1 MSRFWNKLVATLD
14 PYVPGEQ
21 PRIQNLVKLNTNEH
35 PYGPSPKVLAAIA
48 AHTNDSLRLYPDPT
62 ALVLRQAIAKRFALT
77 PDHVFVGNGSDE
89 VLGHVFHALLKQDAP
104 VWFPDITYSFYPVYC
119 GLYQIKFRA
128 IPLDEHFKI
137 AVKDYLPDSVAL
149 SASGITVS
157 ADRAAAGALAAGP
170 RSSVAECAG
179 GIIFPN
185 PNAPTGCANP
195 LAEVEQIV
203 AANPDIVVVVDEA
216 YVDFGAQT
224 AAALIEKYPNLLVV
238 HTLSKS
244 RSLAGLRVGYA
255 LGHPDLIQGLDRVK
269 NSFNSYPLDNLALAG
284 ATAAIEDE
292 AYFETSRNAV
302 IRTRDALTAGLQKL
316 GFEVLPS
323 AANFVFVRHPGHKGA
338 DLAAGLRAKNILV
351 RHFNKTR
358 ISDFLRITVGTDQQC
373 AQLLTAC
380 RELVLGQ

>member
-77 PDHVFVGNGSDE
+77 PEYVFVGNGSDE

-119 GLYQIKFRA
+119 GLYQVKFRA

-137 AVKDYLPDSVAL
+137 AVKDYLPAATAGAIIGAETTSTRP
-149 SASGITVS
+149 SASE
-157 ADRAAAGALAAGP
+157 R
-170 RSSVAECAG
+170 AG

-195 LAEVEQIV
+195 LAEVERIV

-224 AAALIEKYPNLLVV
+224 AATLIEKYPNLLVV

-302 IRTRDALTAGLQKL
+302 IRSRDALTAGLEHL

-323 AANFVFVRHPGHKGA
+323 AANFVFARHPSHKGA
-338 DLAAGLRAKNILV
+338 DLASGLRAKNILV
-351 RHFNKTR
+351 RHFNKPR
-358 ISDFLRITVGTDQQC
+358 ISDFLRITVGTDEQC

-380 RELVLGQ
+380 RELVAQ

>member
-119 GLYQIKFRA
+119 GLYQIQFRA

-137 AVKDYLPDSVAL
+137 AVQDYLPAATAGATSGAETASTSP
-149 SASGITVS
+149 SASE
-157 ADRAAAGALAAGP
+157 R
-170 RSSVAECAG
+170 AG

-195 LAEVEQIV
+195 LAEVERIV

-255 LGHPDLIQGLDRVK
+255 LGHPDLVQGLDRVK

-323 AANFVFVRHPGHKGA
+323 AANFVFARHPGHKGA

-351 RHFNKTR
+351 RHFNKPR
-358 ISDFLRITVGTDQQC
+358 ISDFLRITVGTDEQC

-380 RELVLGQ
+380 RELVAQ

>member
-62 ALVLRQAIAKRFALT
+62 ALVLRQAIAKRVGLT
-77 PDHVFVGNGSDE
+77 PEHVFVGNGSDE

-137 AVKDYLPDSVAL
+137 SVKDYLPGVA
-149 SASGITVS
+149 TETT
-157 ADRAAAGALAAGP
+157 R
-170 RSSVAECAG
+170 AG

-185 PNAPTGCANP
+185 PNAPTGYASP

-203 AANPDIVVVVDEA
+203 AANPDIVVVIDEA

-224 AAALIEKYPNLLVV
+224 AATLIEKYPNLLVV
-238 HTLSKS
+238 RTLSKS
-244 RSLAGLRVGYA
+244 HSLAGLRVGYA
-255 LGHPDLIQGLDRVK
+255 MGHPDLVQGLDRVK

-284 ATAAIEDE
+284 ATAAIEDVE
-292 AYFETSRNAV
+292 YFETTRNAV
-302 IRTRDALTAGLQKL
+302 IRSRDALTLGLQSL

-323 AANFVFVRHPGHKGA
+323 AANFVFARHPGHKGA

-351 RHFNKTR
+351 RHFNKPR
-358 ISDFLRITVGTDQQC
+358 ISDFLRITIGTDAQC

-380 RELVLGQ
+380 RELVAH

>member
-119 GLYQIKFRA
+119 GLYQIQFRA

-137 AVKDYLPDSVAL
+137 AVQDYLPAATAGATSGAETAGTSP
-149 SASGITVS
+149 SASE
-157 ADRAAAGALAAGP
+157 R
-170 RSSVAECAG
+170 AG

-195 LAEVEQIV
+195 LAEVERIV

-255 LGHPDLIQGLDRVK
+255 LGHPDLVQGLDRVK

-323 AANFVFVRHPGHKGA
+323 AANFVFARHPGHKGA

-351 RHFNKTR
+351 RHFNKPR
-358 ISDFLRITVGTDQQC
+358 ISDFLRITVGTDEQC

-380 RELVLGQ
+380 RELVAQ

>member
-62 ALVLRQAIAKRFALT
+62 ALVLRQAIAKRFGLT
-77 PDHVFVGNGSDE
+77 PEHVFVGNGSDE
-89 VLGHVFHALLKQDAP
+89 VLGHAFHALLKQDSP

-128 IPLDEHFKI
+128 IPLDEHFK
-137 AVKDYLPDSVAL
+137 VLVNDYLPDAVVQAAHDSVGGAANR
-149 SASGITVS
+149 S
-157 ADRAAAGALAAGP
+157 AAASP
-170 RSSVAECAG
+170 RASVAERAG

-195 LAEVEQIV
+195 LTEVEQII

-224 AAALIEKYPNLLVV
+224 AATLVEKYPNLLVV

-302 IRTRDALTAGLQKL
+302 IRTRDALTTGLQDL

-323 AANFVFVRHPGHKGA
+323 AANFVFARRPGHKGA
-338 DLAAGLRAKNILV
+338 DLASGLREKNIIV
-351 RHFNKTR
+351 RHFNKPR
-358 ISDFLRITVGTDQQC
+358 IADFLRITVGTDEQC

-380 RELVLGQ
+380 RELVVGQ

>member
-21 PRIQNLVKLNTNEH
+21 PRLQNLLKLNTNEH

-48 AHTNDSLRLYPDPT
+48 AQTNDSLRLYPDPT
-62 ALVLRQAIAKRFALT
+62 ALVLRQAIAKRCGLT
-77 PDHVFVGNGSDE
+77 PEHVFVGNGSDE
-89 VLGHVFHALLKQDAP
+89 VLGHVFHALLKQEAP

-137 AVKDYLPDSVAL
+137 AVKDYLPGAATETARGADVLVGTSVSASASVA
-149 SASGITVS
+149 A
-157 ADRAAAGALAAGP
+157 R
-170 RSSVAECAG
+170 AG

-185 PNAPTGCANP
+185 PNAPTGRANS
-195 LAEVEQIV
+195 LTDVEQIV
-203 AANPDIVVVVDEA
+203 ASNPDIVVVVDEA

-224 AAALIEKYPNLLVV
+224 ATTLIEKYPNLLVV
-238 HTLSKS
+238 RTLSKS
-244 RSLAGLRVGYA
+244 HSLAGLRVGYA
-255 LGHPDLIQGLDRVK
+255 LGHPELIQGLDRVK

-292 AYFETSRNAV
+292 EYFETTRNAV
-302 IRTRDALTAGLQKL
+302 IHSREALTVGLQNL

-323 AANFVFVRHPGHKGA
+323 AANFVFARHPDHKGA
-338 DLAAGLRAKNILV
+338 DLAAGLRAKNIIV
-351 RHFNKTR
+351 RHFNKPR
-358 ISDFLRITVGTDQQC
+358 ISDFLRITIGTDAQC
-373 AQLLTAC
+373 AQLLSAC
-380 RELVLGQ
+380 RELVTH

>member
-119 GLYQIKFRA
+119 GLYQIQFRA

-137 AVKDYLPDSVAL
+137 AVKDYLP
-149 SASGITVS
+149 G
-157 ADRAAAGALAAGP
+157 AAAGATSAAVTAGT
-170 RSSVAECAG
+170 SSSGASRAG

-195 LAEVEQIV
+195 LAEVERII

-323 AANFVFVRHPGHKGA
+323 AANFVFARHPGHEGA
-338 DLAAGLRAKNILV
+338 DLASGLRAKNILV
-351 RHFNKTR
+351 RHFNKPR
-358 ISDFLRITVGTDQQC
+358 ISDFLRITVGTDEQS

-380 RELVLGQ
+380 RELVAQ

>member
-77 PDHVFVGNGSDE
+77 PDQVFVGNGSDE

-128 IPLDEHFKI
+128 IPLDQHFKI

-149 SASGITVS
+149 SVPDVTVS
-157 ADRAAAGALAAGP
+157 ADHAAAGALAAGP
-170 RSSVAECAG
+170 SSAIAERAG

-185 PNAPTGCANP
+185 PNAPTGCANL

-224 AAALIEKYPNLLVV
+224 AATLVQKYPNLLVV

-269 NSFNSYPLDNLALAG
+269 NSFNSYPLDNLALVG

-302 IRTRDALTAGLQKL
+302 IRTRDALAAALQSL

-323 AANFVFVRHPGHKGA
+323 AANFVFARHPSHKGA

-351 RHFNKTR
+351 RHFNKPR

-380 RELVLGQ
+380 RELVVGQ

>member
-48 AHTNDSLRLYPDPT
+48 AQTNDSLRLYPDPT
-62 ALVLRQAIAKRFALT
+62 ALVLRQTIAKRFALT
-77 PDHVFVGNGSDE
+77 PEQVFVGNGSDE
-89 VLGHVFHALLKQDAP
+89 VLGHAFHALLKQDAP

-119 GLYQIKFRA
+119 GLYQIEFRA
-128 IPLDEHFKI
+128 IPLDEQFKI
-137 AVKDYLPDSVAL
+137 AVKDYLP
-149 SASGITVS
+149 GT
-157 ADRAAAGALAAGP
+157 
-170 RSSVAECAG
+170 AERAG

-195 LAEVEQIV
+195 LDQVEQII

-224 AAALIEKYPNLLVV
+224 AATLIEKYPNLLVV

-302 IRTRDALTAGLQKL
+302 IRTRDTLTAELQTL

-323 AANFVFVRHPGHKGA
+323 AANFVFARHPSHKGA
-338 DLAAGLRAKNILV
+338 DLASGLRAKNILV
-351 RHFNKTR
+351 RHFNKPR
-358 ISDFLRITVGTDQQC
+358 IADFLRITIGTDQQC
-373 AQLLTAC
+373 EQLLIAC
-380 RELVLGQ
+380 RELVQ

>member
-1 MSRFWNKLVATLD
+1 MSRFWNKLVSTLD

-62 ALVLRQAIAKRFALT
+62 ALVLRQAIAKRFDLT
-77 PDHVFVGNGSDE
+77 PEHVFVGNGSDE
-89 VLGHVFHALLKQDAP
+89 VLGHAFHALLKQDAP

-119 GLYQIKFRA
+119 GLYQIDFRA
-128 IPLDEHFKI
+128 IALDDQFKI
-137 AVKDYLPDSVAL
+137 CVNDYLPAPGADAVLGSANRAL
-149 SASGITVS
+149 G
-157 ADRAAAGALAAGP
+157 AGAS
-170 RSSVAECAG
+170 SSVVARAG

-185 PNAPTGCANP
+185 PNAPTGCASP
-195 LAEVEQIV
+195 LADVERII
-203 AANPDIVVVVDEA
+203 AANPNIVVVVDEA

-224 AAALIEKYPNLLVV
+224 AATLIEKYPNLLVV
-238 HTLSKS
+238 RTLSKS
-244 RSLAGLRVGYA
+244 HSLAGLRVGYA
-255 LGHPDLIQGLDRVK
+255 LGQPELIQGLDRVK

-292 AYFETSRNAV
+292 EYFETTRNAV
-302 IRTRDALTAGLQKL
+302 LHSRDALTVGLQSL

-323 AANFVFVRHPGHKGA
+323 AANFVFARHPDYKGA
-338 DLAAGLRAKNILV
+338 DLAAGLRAKNIIV
-351 RHFNKTR
+351 RHFNKPR
-358 ISDFLRITVGTDQQC
+358 IADFLRITVGTDAQC

-380 RELVLGQ
+380 REVLTAIK

>member
-62 ALVLRQAIAKRFALT
+62 ALVLRQAIAKRCGLT
-77 PDHVFVGNGSDE
+77 PEHVFVGNGSDE
-89 VLGHVFHALLKQDAP
+89 VLGHVFHALLKQEAP

-137 AVKDYLPDSVAL
+137 LVKDYLP
-149 SASGITVS
+149 ASGV
-157 ADRAAAGALAAGP
+157 
-170 RSSVAECAG
+170 VASG

-185 PNAPTGCANP
+185 PNAPTGRANS
-195 LAEVEQIV
+195 LNEVEQIV

-224 AAALIEKYPNLLVV
+224 AATLIEKYPNVLVV
-238 HTLSKS
+238 RTLSKS
-244 RSLAGLRVGYA
+244 HSLAGLRVGYA
-255 LGHPDLIQGLDRVK
+255 LGHPDLVQGLDRVK

-284 ATAAIEDE
+284 ATAAIEDLE
-292 AYFETSRNAV
+292 YFETTRNAV
-302 IRTRDALTAGLQKL
+302 ICSRDALTVGLQSL

-323 AANFVFVRHPGHKGA
+323 AANFVFARHPGHKGA

-351 RHFNKTR
+351 RHFNKPR
-358 ISDFLRITVGTDQQC
+358 ISDFLRITIGTDAQC

-380 RELVLGQ
+380 RELVAH

>member
-48 AHTNDSLRLYPDPT
+48 AHTNEGLRLYPDPT
-62 ALVLRQAIAKRFALT
+62 ALVLRQAIAKRFGLT
-77 PDHVFVGNGSDE
+77 PEHVFVGNGSDE
-89 VLGHVFHALLKQDAP
+89 VLGHVFHALLKQEAP

-119 GLYQIKFRA
+119 GLYQIDFRA
-128 IPLDEHFKI
+128 IALDDQFKI
-137 AVKDYLPDSVAL
+137 GVKDYLPASGAEAVLGSANHTLGAL
-149 SASGITVS
+149 SG
-157 ADRAAAGALAAGP
+157 AAEDVAGS
-170 RSSVAECAG
+170 RAG

-185 PNAPTGCANP
+185 PNAPTGCASS

-203 AANPDIVVVVDEA
+203 VANPNIVVVVDEA

-224 AAALIEKYPNLLVV
+224 AATLIEKYPNLLVV
-238 HTLSKS
+238 RTLSKS
-244 RSLAGLRVGYA
+244 HSLAGLRVGYA
-255 LGHPDLIQGLDRVK
+255 LGHPDLVQGLDRVK

-284 ATAAIEDE
+284 ATAAIEDVE
-292 AYFETSRNAV
+292 YFEATRNAV
-302 IRTRDALTAGLQKL
+302 IRSRDALTLGLQSL

-323 AANFVFVRHPGHKGA
+323 VANFVFARHPDHKGT

-351 RHFNKTR
+351 RHFNKPR
-358 ISDFLRITVGTDQQC
+358 ISDFLRITVGTDEQC

-380 RELVLGQ
+380 RELVTH

>member
-62 ALVLRQAIAKRFALT
+62 ALVLRQAIAKRSGLT
-77 PDHVFVGNGSDE
+77 PEHVFVGNGSDE

-104 VWFPDITYSFYPVYC
+104 IWFPDITYSFYPVYC
-119 GLYQIKFRA
+119 GLYQIDFRA
-128 IPLDEHFKI
+128 IALDDQFKI
-137 AVKDYLPDSVAL
+137 CVNDYLP
-149 SASGITVS
+149 ASGTE
-157 ADRAAAGALAAGP
+157 AASALAARNLTVAVGA
-170 RSSVAECAG
+170 SAGVSVARAG

-185 PNAPTGCANP
+185 PNAPTGRANS
-195 LAEVEQIV
+195 LTDVEQII

-224 AAALIEKYPNLLVV
+224 AATLIDKYPNLLVV
-238 HTLSKS
+238 RTLSKS
-244 RSLAGLRVGYA
+244 HSLAGLRVGYA
-255 LGHPDLIQGLDRVK
+255 LGHPDLVQGLDRVK

-292 AYFETSRNAV
+292 EYFETTRDAV
-302 IRTRDALTAGLQKL
+302 IRSRDVLTLGLQNL

-323 AANFVFVRHPGHKGA
+323 AANFVFARHPDHKGG
-338 DLAAGLRAKNILV
+338 DLAAGLRAKNIIV
-351 RHFNKTR
+351 RHFNKPR
-358 ISDFLRITVGTDQQC
+358 IADFLRITVGTDVQC

-380 RELVLGQ
+380 REVLAAIK

>member
-48 AHTNDSLRLYPDPT
+48 AHTNDNLRLYPDPT
-62 ALVLRQAIAKRFALT
+62 ALVLRQALAKRFALT
-77 PDHVFVGNGSDE
+77 PEHVFVGNGSDE
-89 VLGHVFHALLKQDAP
+89 VLGHVFHALLKHDAP

-119 GLYQIKFRA
+119 GLYQIQFRA

-137 AVKDYLPDSVAL
+137 AAKDYLPGAAVE
-149 SASGITVS
+149 ASRDAVP
-157 ADRAAAGALAAGP
+157 AGTGCLGAG
-170 RSSVAECAG
+170 RSG

-195 LAEVEQIV
+195 LAEVERII

-224 AAALIEKYPNLLVV
+224 AATLIEKHPNLLVV

-302 IRTRDALTAGLQKL
+302 IRTRDALTTELQNL

-323 AANFVFVRHPGHKGA
+323 AANFVFARHPDHKGA
-338 DLAAGLRAKNILV
+338 DLASGLRAKNILV
-351 RHFNKTR
+351 RHFNKPR
-358 ISDFLRITVGTDQQC
+358 ISDFLRITVGTDEQS

-380 RELVLGQ
+380 RELVAQ

>member
-1 MSRFWNKLVATLD
+1 MSRFWNKLVSTLD

-21 PRIQNLVKLNTNEH
+21 PRTPNLVKLNANEH

-48 AHTNDSLRLYPDPT
+48 AHTNDNLRKYPDST
-62 ALVLRQAIAKRFALT
+62 ALVLRQAIAKRFGLT
-77 PDHVFVGNGSDE
+77 PEHVFVGNGSDE
-89 VLGHVFHALLKQDAP
+89 VLGHAFHGLLKQDAP

-119 GLYQIKFRA
+119 GLYQIEFRA
-128 IPLDEHFKI
+128 IPLDEQFKI
-137 AVKDYLPDSVAL
+137 CVEDYLPN
-149 SASGITVS
+149 
-157 ADRAAAGALAAGP
+157 AAAGASDTAATGSLTAGA
-170 RSSVAECAG
+170 SSLDAGRAG

-185 PNAPTGCANP
+185 PNAPTGRASP
-195 LAEVEQIV
+195 LAEVERII

-224 AAALIEKYPNLLVV
+224 AAALVQKYPNLLVV

-269 NSFNSYPLDNLALAG
+269 NSFNSYPLDSLALAG

-292 AYFETSRNAV
+292 EYFDTSRNAV
-302 IRTRDALTAGLQKL
+302 IRSRDALVAGLQDL

-323 AANFVFVRHPGHKGA
+323 ATNFVFARHPDHRGA
-338 DLAAGLRAKNILV
+338 DLHAGLRAKNILV
-351 RHFNKTR
+351 RHFNKPR
-358 ISDFLRITVGTDQQC
+358 IAEFLRITVGTDAQC
-373 AQLLTAC
+373 AQLLTA
-380 RELVLGQ
+380 LSQVLGERSV

>member
-62 ALVLRQAIAKRFALT
+62 ALVLRQALAKRFALT
-77 PDHVFVGNGSDE
+77 PEHVFVGNGSDE

-137 AVKDYLPDSVAL
+137 AVQDYLP
-149 SASGITVS
+149 
-157 ADRAAAGALAAGP
+157 AAPAGATSGAETASTSP
-170 RSSVAECAG
+170 SSSERAG

-195 LAEVEQIV
+195 LAEVERIV

-302 IRTRDALTAGLQKL
+302 IRTRDALTAGLQHL

-323 AANFVFVRHPGHKGA
+323 TANFVFARHPDYKGA

-351 RHFNKTR
+351 RHFKKPR
-358 ISDFLRITVGTDQQC
+358 ISDFLRITVGTDEQC

-380 RELVLGQ
+380 RELVAQ

>member
-48 AHTNDSLRLYPDPT
+48 AQTNDSLRLYPDPT
-62 ALVLRQAIAKRFALT
+62 ALVLRQAIAKRFALM
-77 PDHVFVGNGSDE
+77 PANVFVGNGSDE
-89 VLGHVFHALLKQDAP
+89 VLGHAFHALLKQDAP

-128 IPLDEHFKI
+128 IPLDEQFKI
-137 AVKDYLPDSVAL
+137 AVNDYLPD
-149 SASGITVS
+149 T
-157 ADRAAAGALAAGP
+157 
-170 RSSVAECAG
+170 AERAG

-195 LAEVEQIV
+195 LAGVEQII

-224 AAALIEKYPNLLVV
+224 AATLIEKYPNLLVV

-269 NSFNSYPLDNLALAG
+269 NSFNSYPLDTLALAG

-292 AYFETSRNAV
+292 EYFEISRNAV
-302 IRTRDALTAGLQKL
+302 IRTRDALTAELQTL

-323 AANFVFVRHPGHKGA
+323 AANFVFARHPDHKGV
-338 DLAAGLRAKNILV
+338 DLASDLRSKNIIV
-351 RHFNKTR
+351 RHFNKPR
-358 ISDFLRITVGTDQQC
+358 IADFLRITVGTDQQC
-373 AQLLTAC
+373 AQLVNAC
-380 RELVLGQ
+380 RELVGR